1 MEALAMRSTLAALVL
16 MLLSTSLAQ
25 AFPQW
30 QIKYCQ
36 SYADSAV
43 SENKTRLAKWC
54 GGTPHGARWSNDWTM
69 HHNWCLSL
77 PPDKI
82 SEAQSEAS
90 TRLYFISKYCK

>member
-1 MEALAMRSTLAALVL
+1 MRSTLAALVL

-82 SEAQSEAS
+82 SEAQSDRPA
-90 TRLYFISKYCK
+90 